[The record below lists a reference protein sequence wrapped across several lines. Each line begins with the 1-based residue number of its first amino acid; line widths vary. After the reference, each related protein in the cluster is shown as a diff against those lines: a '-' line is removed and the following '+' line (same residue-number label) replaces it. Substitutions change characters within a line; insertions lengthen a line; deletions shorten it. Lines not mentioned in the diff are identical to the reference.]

1 MNLDINLSNK
11 QLIVRKKVVSFIK
24 NYAKFNNTAFEYE
37 HLKAVLYNEKKFIND
52 EELHLKMLYDSFCYL
67 LNNYRNINDE
77 ILNNFFNL
85 LKEYNLDLQI
95 INNILT
101 TINLSNF
108 SFCLLNIYKITKRNT
123 FVFLCLFEL
132 SLLLCNI
139 PIIVLNMNKIAKFL
153 VILDNNCIEQ
163 IEEFI
168 IELIKDSKYQDK
180 DYDKNLIP
188 LDFNTLL
195 SYLINNK
202 NLLINEY
209 KMKSLYI
216 FGSYYLKTN
225 RFDSDIDLY
234 VIFSLDVPFIKKEKL
249 VKEVKD
255 VLFNHFRRFIDIE
268 EIFEIPSNG
277 YKVF

>member
-85 LKEYNLDLQI
+85 LKEYNLDLQK

-180 DYDKNLIP
+180 DYYKNLMP

-202 NLLINEY
+202 NLLINKY

-234 VIFSLDVPFIKKEKL
+234 VIFSLDVPFIEKEKL

-255 VLFNHFRRFIDIE
+255 VLFNHFRRFIDIK
-268 EIFEIPSNG
+268 EIFEIPSHG

>member
-1 MNLDINLSNK
+1 ME
-11 QLIVRKKVVSFIK
+11 VRK
-24 NYAKFNNTAFEYE
+24 
-37 HLKAVLYNEKKFIND
+37 VLPKTESIIHQFGIT
-52 EELHLKMLYDSFCYL
+52 YL
-67 LNNYRNINDE
+67 
-77 ILNNFFNL
+77 
-85 LKEYNLDLQI
+85 
-95 INNILT
+95 
-101 TINLSNF
+101 
-108 SFCLLNIYKITKRNT
+108 
-123 FVFLCLFEL
+123 
-132 SLLLCNI
+132 I
-139 PIIVLNMNKIAKFL
+139 PI
-153 VILDNNCIEQ
+153 NNCIEQ
-163 IEEFI
+163 VEEFI

-180 DYDKNLIP
+180 DYYKNLMP

-202 NLLINEY
+202 NLLINKY

-234 VIFSLDVPFIKKEKL
+234 VIFSLDVPFIEKEKI

-268 EIFEIPSNG
+268 EIFEVPSNG

>member
-1 MNLDINLSNK
+1 ME
-11 QLIVRKKVVSFIK
+11 VRK
-24 NYAKFNNTAFEYE
+24 
-37 HLKAVLYNEKKFIND
+37 VLPKTESIIHQFGIT
-52 EELHLKMLYDSFCYL
+52 YL
-67 LNNYRNINDE
+67 
-77 ILNNFFNL
+77 
-85 LKEYNLDLQI
+85 
-95 INNILT
+95 
-101 TINLSNF
+101 
-108 SFCLLNIYKITKRNT
+108 
-123 FVFLCLFEL
+123 
-132 SLLLCNI
+132 I
-139 PIIVLNMNKIAKFL
+139 PI
-153 VILDNNCIEQ
+153 NNCIEQ
-163 IEEFI
+163 VEEFI

-180 DYDKNLIP
+180 DYYTNLMP

-202 NLLINEY
+202 NLLINKY

-234 VIFSLDVPFIKKEKL
+234 VIFSLDVPFIEKEKI

-268 EIFEIPSNG
+268 EIFEVPSNG

>member
-24 NYAKFNNTAFEYE
+24 NYAKFNNIAFEYE

-67 LNNYRNINDE
+67 LSNYKNINDE

-180 DYDKNLIP
+180 DYYTNLMP

-202 NLLINEY
+202 NLLINKY

-216 FGSYYLKTN
+216 FGSYYSKTN

-234 VIFSLDVPFIKKEKL
+234 VMFSLDVPFIEKEKII
-249 VKEVKD
+249 KEVKD

-268 EIFEIPSNG
+268 EIFDIPSHG

>member
-1 MNLDINLSNK
+1 ME
-11 QLIVRKKVVSFIK
+11 VRK
-24 NYAKFNNTAFEYE
+24 
-37 HLKAVLYNEKKFIND
+37 VLPKTESIIHQFGIT
-52 EELHLKMLYDSFCYL
+52 YL
-67 LNNYRNINDE
+67 
-77 ILNNFFNL
+77 
-85 LKEYNLDLQI
+85 
-95 INNILT
+95 
-101 TINLSNF
+101 
-108 SFCLLNIYKITKRNT
+108 
-123 FVFLCLFEL
+123 
-132 SLLLCNI
+132 I
-139 PIIVLNMNKIAKFL
+139 PI
-153 VILDNNCIEQ
+153 NNCIEQ
-163 IEEFI
+163 VEEFI

-180 DYDKNLIP
+180 DYYTNLMP

-202 NLLINEY
+202 NLLINKY

-234 VIFSLDVPFIKKEKL
+234 VIFLDVSFIEKEKL

-255 VLFNHFRRFIDIE
+255 VLFNNFRRFIDIE

>member
-67 LNNYRNINDE
+67 LNNYNNINDE

-101 TINLSNF
+101 TINLNNF

-168 IELIKDSKYQDK
+168 TELIKDSKYQDK
-180 DYDKNLIP
+180 DYYTNLMP

-202 NLLINEY
+202 NLLINKY

-234 VIFSLDVPFIKKEKL
+234 VIFSLDVPFIEKEKI

-268 EIFEIPSNG
+268 EIFEVPSHG

>member
-24 NYAKFNNTAFEYE
+24 NYAKFNNIAFEYE

-52 EELHLKMLYDSFCYL
+52 EELHLKMLYNSFCYL
-67 LNNYRNINDE
+67 LNNYKNINDE

-153 VILDNNCIEQ
+153 VILDNNCIEH
-163 IEEFI
+163 IDEFI

-180 DYDKNLIP
+180 DYYKNLMP

-202 NLLINEY
+202 NLLINKY

-234 VIFSLDVPFIKKEKL
+234 VIFSLDVPFIEKEKI
-249 VKEVKD
+249 VKEVKN

-268 EIFEIPSNG
+268 EIFEIPSNC

>member
-37 HLKAVLYNEKKFIND
+37 HLKAVLYNEKKFINE
-52 EELHLKMLYDSFCYL
+52 EELYLKMLYDSFCYL
-67 LNNYRNINDE
+67 LNNYKNINDE

-85 LKEYNLDLQI
+85 LKEYNLDLQT

-180 DYDKNLIP
+180 DYYKNLMP

-202 NLLINEY
+202 NLLINKY

-234 VIFSLDVPFIKKEKL
+234 VIFSLDVPFIEKEKL
-249 VKEVKD
+249 VKEVKN

-268 EIFEIPSNG
+268 EIFEVPSNG

>member
-1 MNLDINLSNK
+1 ME
-11 QLIVRKKVVSFIK
+11 VRK
-24 NYAKFNNTAFEYE
+24 
-37 HLKAVLYNEKKFIND
+37 VLPKTESIIHQFGIT
-52 EELHLKMLYDSFCYL
+52 YL
-67 LNNYRNINDE
+67 
-77 ILNNFFNL
+77 
-85 LKEYNLDLQI
+85 
-95 INNILT
+95 
-101 TINLSNF
+101 
-108 SFCLLNIYKITKRNT
+108 
-123 FVFLCLFEL
+123 
-132 SLLLCNI
+132 I
-139 PIIVLNMNKIAKFL
+139 PI
-153 VILDNNCIEQ
+153 NNCIEQ
-163 IEEFI
+163 IDEFI

-180 DYDKNLIP
+180 DYYTNLMP

-202 NLLINEY
+202 NLLINKY

-234 VIFSLDVPFIKKEKL
+234 VIFLDVSFIEKEKL

-268 EIFEIPSNG
+268 EIFEVPSNG

>member
-1 MNLDINLSNK
+1 ME
-11 QLIVRKKVVSFIK
+11 VRK
-24 NYAKFNNTAFEYE
+24 
-37 HLKAVLYNEKKFIND
+37 VLPKTESIIHQFGIT
-52 EELHLKMLYDSFCYL
+52 YL
-67 LNNYRNINDE
+67 
-77 ILNNFFNL
+77 
-85 LKEYNLDLQI
+85 
-95 INNILT
+95 
-101 TINLSNF
+101 
-108 SFCLLNIYKITKRNT
+108 
-123 FVFLCLFEL
+123 
-132 SLLLCNI
+132 I
-139 PIIVLNMNKIAKFL
+139 PI
-153 VILDNNCIEQ
+153 NNCIEQ
-163 IEEFI
+163 VEEFI

-180 DYDKNLIP
+180 DYYTNLMP

-202 NLLINEY
+202 NLLINKY

-234 VIFSLDVPFIKKEKL
+234 VIFSLDVPFIEKEKL

>member
-1 MNLDINLSNK
+1 MME
-11 QLIVRKKVVSFIK
+11 VRK
-24 NYAKFNNTAFEYE
+24 
-37 HLKAVLYNEKKFIND
+37 VLPKTESIIHQFGIT
-52 EELHLKMLYDSFCYL
+52 YL
-67 LNNYRNINDE
+67 
-77 ILNNFFNL
+77 
-85 LKEYNLDLQI
+85 
-95 INNILT
+95 
-101 TINLSNF
+101 
-108 SFCLLNIYKITKRNT
+108 
-123 FVFLCLFEL
+123 
-132 SLLLCNI
+132 I
-139 PIIVLNMNKIAKFL
+139 PI
-153 VILDNNCIEQ
+153 NNCIEQ
-163 IEEFI
+163 VEEFI

-180 DYDKNLIP
+180 DYYKNLMP

-202 NLLINEY
+202 NLLINKY

-234 VIFSLDVPFIKKEKL
+234 VIFLDVSFIEKEKL

-277 YKVF
+277 YKVFWKIIKYIKKCII

>member
-67 LNNYRNINDE
+67 LNNYKNINDE

-85 LKEYNLDLQI
+85 LKEYNLDLQT

-101 TINLSNF
+101 TINLNNF

-163 IEEFI
+163 IDEFI

-180 DYDKNLIP
+180 DYYKNLIP

-209 KMKSLYI
+209 KMTSLYI

-234 VIFSLDVPFIKKEKL
+234 VIFSLDVPFIEKEKL

>member
-37 HLKAVLYNEKKFIND
+37 HLKAVFYNEKKFIND

-67 LNNYRNINDE
+67 LSNYKNINDE

-85 LKEYNLDLQI
+85 LKEYNLDLQK

-163 IEEFI
+163 IDEFI

-180 DYDKNLIP
+180 DYYKNLIP

-234 VIFSLDVPFIKKEKL
+234 VIFSLDVSFIEKEKL

-255 VLFNHFRRFIDIE
+255 VLFNYFRRFIDIE
-268 EIFEIPSNG
+268 EIFEVPSHA

>member
-67 LNNYRNINDE
+67 LNNYKNINDE

-108 SFCLLNIYKITKRNT
+108 SLLYQCLYCI
-123 FVFLCLFEL
+123 
-132 SLLLCNI
+132 LLLQRFR
-139 PIIVLNMNKIAKFL
+139 K
-153 VILDNNCIEQ
+153 NN
-163 IEEFI
+163 
-168 IELIKDSKYQDK
+168 
-180 DYDKNLIP
+180 
-188 LDFNTLL
+188 
-195 SYLINNK
+195 
-202 NLLINEY
+202 
-209 KMKSLYI
+209 
-216 FGSYYLKTN
+216 
-225 RFDSDIDLY
+225 
-234 VIFSLDVPFIKKEKL
+234 VIFQILGE
-249 VKEVKD
+249 
-255 VLFNHFRRFIDIE
+255 
-268 EIFEIPSNG
+268 SNA
-277 YKVF
+277 VWTF

>member
-1 MNLDINLSNK
+1 ME
-11 QLIVRKKVVSFIK
+11 VRK
-24 NYAKFNNTAFEYE
+24 
-37 HLKAVLYNEKKFIND
+37 VLPKTESIIHQFGIT
-52 EELHLKMLYDSFCYL
+52 YL
-67 LNNYRNINDE
+67 
-77 ILNNFFNL
+77 
-85 LKEYNLDLQI
+85 
-95 INNILT
+95 
-101 TINLSNF
+101 
-108 SFCLLNIYKITKRNT
+108 
-123 FVFLCLFEL
+123 
-132 SLLLCNI
+132 I
-139 PIIVLNMNKIAKFL
+139 PI
-153 VILDNNCIEQ
+153 NNCIEQ
-163 IEEFI
+163 VEEFI

-180 DYDKNLIP
+180 DYYKNLMP

-202 NLLINEY
+202 NLLINKY

-234 VIFSLDVPFIKKEKL
+234 VIFLDVSFIEKEKL

>member
-1 MNLDINLSNK
+1 ME
-11 QLIVRKKVVSFIK
+11 VRK
-24 NYAKFNNTAFEYE
+24 
-37 HLKAVLYNEKKFIND
+37 VLPKTESIIHQFGIT
-52 EELHLKMLYDSFCYL
+52 YL
-67 LNNYRNINDE
+67 
-77 ILNNFFNL
+77 
-85 LKEYNLDLQI
+85 
-95 INNILT
+95 
-101 TINLSNF
+101 
-108 SFCLLNIYKITKRNT
+108 
-123 FVFLCLFEL
+123 
-132 SLLLCNI
+132 I
-139 PIIVLNMNKIAKFL
+139 PI
-153 VILDNNCIEQ
+153 NNCIEQ
-163 IEEFI
+163 VEEFI

-180 DYDKNLIP
+180 DYYKNLMP

-202 NLLINEY
+202 NLLINKY

-234 VIFSLDVPFIKKEKL
+234 VIFSLDVPFIEKEKL

>member
-1 MNLDINLSNK
+1 ME
-11 QLIVRKKVVSFIK
+11 VRK
-24 NYAKFNNTAFEYE
+24 
-37 HLKAVLYNEKKFIND
+37 VLPKTESIIHQFGIT
-52 EELHLKMLYDSFCYL
+52 YL
-67 LNNYRNINDE
+67 
-77 ILNNFFNL
+77 
-85 LKEYNLDLQI
+85 
-95 INNILT
+95 
-101 TINLSNF
+101 
-108 SFCLLNIYKITKRNT
+108 
-123 FVFLCLFEL
+123 
-132 SLLLCNI
+132 I
-139 PIIVLNMNKIAKFL
+139 PI
-153 VILDNNCIEQ
+153 NNCIEQ
-163 IEEFI
+163 IDEFI

-180 DYDKNLIP
+180 DYYKNLMP

-202 NLLINEY
+202 NLLINKY

-234 VIFSLDVPFIKKEKL
+234 VIFLDVSFIEKEKL

-268 EIFEIPSNG
+268 EIFDIPSHG

>member
-1 MNLDINLSNK
+1 MME
-11 QLIVRKKVVSFIK
+11 VRK
-24 NYAKFNNTAFEYE
+24 
-37 HLKAVLYNEKKFIND
+37 VLPKTESIIHQFGIT
-52 EELHLKMLYDSFCYL
+52 YL
-67 LNNYRNINDE
+67 
-77 ILNNFFNL
+77 
-85 LKEYNLDLQI
+85 
-95 INNILT
+95 
-101 TINLSNF
+101 
-108 SFCLLNIYKITKRNT
+108 
-123 FVFLCLFEL
+123 
-132 SLLLCNI
+132 I
-139 PIIVLNMNKIAKFL
+139 PI
-153 VILDNNCIEQ
+153 NNCIEQ
-163 IEEFI
+163 IDEFI

-180 DYDKNLIP
+180 DYYKNLMP

-202 NLLINEY
+202 NLLINKY

-234 VIFSLDVPFIKKEKL
+234 VIFLDVSFIEKEKI

-268 EIFEIPSNG
+268 EIFDIPSHG